1 MIPEFARICKR
12 GAGDILSDNCEPLSY
27 TPRLTNSAGWV
38 TITVTAQASSP
49 HPRRLWRQRRSRWGR
64 GEAEQLPITE
74 HTPSQQ
80 SRRRKLEDTIRMGH
94 GAGGRM
100 MADLIQEVFLRHL
113 DNPLLRQLADS
124 TVLALAG
131 NGRIAISTDSFVV
144 RPLFFP
150 GGDIGSLAVHGT
162 VNDLAMRG
170 ARPLWLTAAFIL
182 EEGLPVEDLRR
193 VVRSMAEAAR
203 RAGVAVV
210 AGDTKVVER
219 GHGDGVY
226 INTTGVGVVPDGVD
240 VGPQRIRP
248 GDVLLISGTVGDHGI
263 AVLSEREGLGFETEL
278 VSDSAPLNGLVE
290 ALLTAAPH
298 THCLRDPTRGGVAAA
313 LNELAV
319 AAGVGVELDE
329 AAVPVRPAVAAA
341 CEMLGFDPLTVANEG
356 KLLAFVPPEEAEAAL
371 EALRAHPLGQ
381 NAARIGQATAEHP
394 GLVLARTGIGGR
406 RVVDMP
412 LGELLPRIC

>member
-1 MIPEFARICKR
+1 MM
-12 GAGDILSDNCEPLSY
+12 
-27 TPRLTNSAGWV
+27 
-38 TITVTAQASSP
+38 
-49 HPRRLWRQRRSRWGR
+49 QR
-64 GEAEQLPITE
+64 EE
-74 HTPSQQ
+74 
-80 SRRRKLEDTIRMGH
+80 TIRLGH

-100 MADLIQEVFLRHL
+100 MADLIQEVFLHHL

-124 TVLALAG
+124 TVLTLAG

-182 EEGLPVEDLRR
+182 EEGLPLEVLQRIT
-193 VVRSMAEAAR
+193 RSMATAAQE
-203 RAGVAVV
+203 AGVVIV

-226 INTTGVGVVPDGVD
+226 INTTGVGVVPDEVD
-240 VGPQRIRP
+240 VAPHRIRP
-248 GDVLLISGTVGDHGI
+248 GDVILINGTVGDHGI
-263 AVLSEREGLGFETEL
+263 AVLSEREGLKFETEL

-290 ALLTAAPH
+290 RLLMAAPH

-329 AAVPVRPAVAAA
+329 AAVPVRPAVMAA

-356 KLLAFVPPEEAEAAL
+356 KLIAFVPPEEAEAAL
-371 EALRAHPLGQ
+371 AAMRAHPLGRD
-381 NAARIGQATAEHP
+381 AARIGRATAEHP
-394 GLVLARTGIGGR
+394 GVVLARTGIGGR